1 MSPRS
6 ILKQSSHSIHRAD
19 APGALLAAALPYP
32 PEPPQV
38 HFPPTPSLA
47 KTYPTHSGSAY
58 DRAPIV
64 VLPNDCALPERGCP
78 GRTYTTCSRSRSS
91 NATAGSSKDR
101 CSSASATGKHVHPR
115 VVEDMRNRQ
124 SGPPPLIPD
133 ISSSE
138 SDESDGVVSP
148 PPEYNS
154 VSAGA
159 TTQHYYAYPV
169 SIASTSQEEL
179 NKALAFLPHAPSL
192 PLDSKASPK
201 SNKDRDRKRRSTNGS
216 GMPRFKSEDN
226 ARSFAETSLDGCL
239 GGF

>member
-6 ILKQSSHSIHRAD
+6 ILKQSSHSISRPD

-47 KTYPTHSGSAY
+47 QTYPTHSGAAY

-64 VLPNDCALPERGCP
+64 VVPNDCALPERGCP
-78 GRTYTTCSRSRSS
+78 GRTYATCSRTRTP
-91 NATAGSSKDR
+91 NATASSSKDR
-101 CSSASATGKHVHPR
+101 YGVGLNGSGKSVHPR
-115 VVEDMRNRQ
+115 VAEDMRNRQ
-124 SGPPPLIPD
+124 TAPPPLIPD

-148 PPEYNS
+148 PPEYSS
-154 VSAGA
+154 VSAGVSM
-159 TTQHYYAYPV
+159 QHYYVHSV

-179 NKALAFLPHAPSL
+179 NKALAFLPYSPSL
-192 PLDSKASPK
+192 PPVCKDSPK
-201 SNKDRDRKRRSTNGS
+201 TSKDRKRRSTNA
-216 GMPRFKSEDN
+216 MPRYKSEAN

>member
-6 ILKQSSHSIHRAD
+6 ILKQSSQSIHRPD

-38 HFPPTPSLA
+38 HFPPTPSLT
-47 KTYPTHSGSAY
+47 KTYPTHSGSMY

-78 GRTYTTCSRSRSS
+78 GRTYTTSSRSRSS
-91 NATAGSSKDR
+91 NTNAVAGSSKDR
-101 CSSASATGKHVHPR
+101 CSPSASGKHVHPR
-115 VVEDMRNRQ
+115 VVEDIRNRQ
-124 SGPPPLIPD
+124 FGPPPLIPD

-148 PPEYNS
+148 PPEYSS

-159 TTQHYYAYPV
+159 STQHYYAYPV
-169 SIASTSQEEL
+169 SIASPTQEQL

-192 PLDSKASPK
+192 PSAGKDCSK
-201 SNKDRDRKRRSTNGS
+201 SNKERKRRSTNGTAT
-216 GMPRFKSEDN
+216 PRFKSEDN
-226 ARSFAETSLDGCL
+226 TRSFAETSLDGCL